1 MLNYK
6 VKQVGDKEDETLGFW
21 ARTNMVSPMTLIK
34 SKGIKKVILL
44 AEEKVKLEMSL
55 ELL

>member
-6 VKQVGDKEDETLGFW
+6 VEQVGDKQSESLGFW

-44 AEEKVKLEMSL
+44 GKKR
-55 ELL
+55 